1 MECQK
6 VRVRLPACLPACC
19 PTACLCVP
27 ACLLFVCLSV
37 CLGVHVNDVQRCSA
51 CVSDYVHVCL

>member
-37 CLGVHVNDVQRCSA
+37 CLGVHVNDVQRYSV
-51 CVSDYVHVCL
+51 CVSDHVHVCL